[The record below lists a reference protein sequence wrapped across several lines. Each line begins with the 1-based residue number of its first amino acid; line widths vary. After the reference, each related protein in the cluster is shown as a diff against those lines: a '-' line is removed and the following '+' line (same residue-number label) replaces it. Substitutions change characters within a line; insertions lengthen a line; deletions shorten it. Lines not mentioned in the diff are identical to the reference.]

1 MATDQKLDASLIP
14 LSSIKGVGQKLTES
28 FMKIGI
34 KSVEDLL
41 FHLPIG
47 YQDRTKL
54 SKIAEL
60 VPEQEFV
67 IRGSIEKVSQT
78 FVPRKMLLVKV
89 KDNTGHIFL
98 RFFYY
103 FPGLRKFFKEGSQM
117 QIMGTSRLGRYG
129 LETIHPEYELVSN
142 ELFVPS
148 IVPKYTLTKGL
159 SQQRIRKTINEA
171 IRLLKDKMIFI
182 DDLLPNN
189 NFQSLE
195 NALSRIHNPNSE
207 DKIEDF
213 LIGGASTFRKR
224 IALEEIVANK
234 ISYLSVKEQNKSREA
249 GFSKTIFLLRKLQK
263 TWISLS
269 QMIRKKHIEK
279 YLQT

>member
-60 VPEQEFV
+60 VPEEEFV

-98 RFFYY
+98 
-103 FPGLRKFFKEGSQM
+103 SC
-117 QIMGTSRLGRYG
+117 
-129 LETIHPEYELVSN
+129 V
-142 ELFVPS
+142 
-148 IVPKYTLTKGL
+148 
-159 SQQRIRKTINEA
+159 
-171 IRLLKDKMIFI
+171 
-182 DDLLPNN
+182 
-189 NFQSLE
+189 
-195 NALSRIHNPNSE
+195 
-207 DKIEDF
+207 
-213 LIGGASTFRKR
+213 
-224 IALEEIVANK
+224 NK
-234 ISYLSVKEQNKSREA
+234 
-249 GFSKTIFLLRKLQK
+249 
-263 TWISLS
+263 
-269 QMIRKKHIEK
+269 
-279 YLQT
+279 